1 MSTHTNGGAPAP
13 SGFTLL
19 AFPGTANTDRH
30 EAQAHGLL
38 TIPTS
43 PVLTNCIVKHARI
56 LAELVVGSQI
66 ERSEARPDTRRDTW
80 EGETLWQ
87 TETGVAALYAH
98 QKRLYERLDE
108 ATFDIIR
115 CNVCTLRDVR
125 AQAAYLWVHIGWR
138 ADREES
144 GNYTLPILEALGV
157 VDDDASIYEAMSDDE
172 RKARSEAIDGLVDR
186 HVGDAVDLETQ
197 SRWLDTTAF
206 AAWARA
212 ISGAGSRKGGAA

>member
-1 MSTHTNGGAPAP
+1 M
-13 SGFTLL
+13 L
-19 AFPGTANTDRH
+19 TD
-30 EAQAHGLL
+30 
-38 TIPTS
+38 
-43 PVLTNCIVKHARI
+43 CIVKHARI
-56 LAELVVGSQI
+56 LAELDATAAEI
-66 ERSEARPDTRRDTW
+66 LRREARPDTRRDTW

-144 GNYTLPILEALGV
+144 GTYTLPIIETLGV
-157 VDDDASIYEAMSDDE
+157 VDDDASVYKAMPASE
-172 RKARSEAIDGLVDR
+172 RTMRREAIDELVDR
-186 HVGDAVDLETQ
+186 HVGDAVELETQ
-197 SRWLDTTAF
+197 SRWLDVTAF

-212 ISGAGSRKGGAA
+212 ISGTDSRKGGAA